1 MTTELWICSKGSS
14 GLWGACFSIFFFSSC
29 SNDEASVGS
38 SVTQAR
44 RSLRLSVWSVG
55 SRPSVYTSLHQD
67 LLIYLFQNST
77 IPSSDLIPVI
87 CINEAPAAKDDIM
100 ATHPLPARPKSI
112 CFTFPCV
119 KTPSVCKSVARVK
132 LKNLQM
138 DTEHTHTDIA
148 IIKWLIV
155 QCAVCNV
162 RTACTTSLLVLISF
176 YTLSGFVF
184 IACM

>member
-138 DTEHTHTDIA
+138 DTEHTHTDIT
-148 IIKWLIV
+148 IIKWLSD
-155 QCAVCNV
+155 V
-162 RTACTTSLLVLISF
+162 RAACTTSLLVLISF
-176 YTLSGFVF
+176 YTLSGFVL